1 MLNSA
6 RGDGETQDQFHLSSA
21 LGKEQEFLGGHGTHR
36 HSRQWEDSMSNY
48 VVFRLRVV
56 LGDRSVN
63 HGMGGIGAIPSI
75 CSLSSLCS
83 IFTRFMLLDL
93 NSLRLH
99 PQS

>member
-6 RGDGETQDQFHLSSA
+6 RGNGETQDQFHLSSA
-21 LGKEQEFLGGHGTHR
+21 LRKEQEFLGGHGTDG

-63 HGMGGIGAIPSI
+63 HGMGVDRSDPFHLQS
-75 CSLSSLCS
+75 
-83 IFTRFMLLDL
+83 FEFMQY
-93 NSLRLH
+93 LH
-99 PQS
+99 TLYVT